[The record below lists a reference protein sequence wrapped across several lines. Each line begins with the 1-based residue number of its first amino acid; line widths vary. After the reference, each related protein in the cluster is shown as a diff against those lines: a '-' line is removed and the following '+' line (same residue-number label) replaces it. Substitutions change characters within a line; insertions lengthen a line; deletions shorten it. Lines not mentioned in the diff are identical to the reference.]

1 MNAARKIVVE
11 MVKAA
16 AAAAVKKPRKKAAQ
30 AAGKERAKRPPTALP
45 AALPDTL
52 TDSLPDALPDAL
64 PEEPAEAPAA
74 GRPWF
79 LYLIECADGSIY
91 TGITTDVAAR
101 YAAHAGGKGARYT
114 RAHPP
119 ARLLGWEAHP
129 DRSTASKAEY
139 RIKRLTAAAKRAYA
153 AALPAT
159 RD

>member
-1 MNAARKIVVE
+1 

-16 AAAAVKKPRKKAAQ
+16 AAAAVKKPHKKAAQ
-30 AAGKERAKRPPTALP
+30 AAGKERAERPP

-52 TDSLPDALPDAL
+52 PDSLPDSL

-101 YAAHAGGKGARYT
+101 YAAHAEGKGARYT

>member
-1 MNAARKIVVE
+1 

-16 AAAAVKKPRKKAAQ
+16 TAAAVKKPRKKAAQ
-30 AAGKERAKRPPTALP
+30 AADKERAKRPP

-52 TDSLPDALPDAL
+52 PDSLPDAL

-91 TGITTDVAAR
+91 TGITTNVAAR
-101 YAAHAGGKGARYT
+101 YVAHAEGKGARYT

-139 RIKRLTAAAKRAYA
+139 RIKRLTATAKRAYA

>member
-1 MNAARKIVVE
+1 MNAARKAVVE

-16 AAAAVKKPRKKAAQ
+16 TAAAVKKPRKKAAQ
-30 AAGKERAKRPPTALP
+30 AADKERAKRPPAALP
-45 AALPDTL
+45 AALPD
-52 TDSLPDALPDAL
+52 SLPDSL

-101 YAAHAGGKGARYT
+101 YAAHAEGKGARYT

-129 DRSTASKAEY
+129 DRSAASKAEY
-139 RIKRLTAAAKRAYA
+139 RIKRLTATAKRAYA

>member
-1 MNAARKIVVE
+1 VNAARKAVVE

-16 AAAAVKKPRKKAAQ
+16 TAAAVKKPRKKATQ
-30 AAGKERAKRPPTALP
+30 AADKERAERPPTALP
-45 AALPDTL
+45 DTLPD
-52 TDSLPDALPDAL
+52 SLPDAL

-91 TGITTDVAAR
+91 TGITTNVAAR
-101 YAAHAGGKGARYT
+101 YAAHAEGKGARYT

-129 DRSTASKAEY
+129 DRSAASKAEY

>member
-1 MNAARKIVVE
+1 

-16 AAAAVKKPRKKAAQ
+16 TAAAVKKPRKKATQ
-30 AAGKERAKRPPTALP
+30 AAGKEGAERPPAALP

-52 TDSLPDALPDAL
+52 PDSLPDAL
-64 PEEPAEAPAA
+64 PEEPAEVPAA

-101 YAAHAGGKGARYT
+101 YAAHAEGKGARYT

>member
-1 MNAARKIVVE
+1 MNAARKAVVE

-16 AAAAVKKPRKKAAQ
+16 TAAAVKKPRKKATQ
-30 AAGKERAKRPPTALP
+30 AADKERAERPPTALP
-45 AALPDTL
+45 DTLPD
-52 TDSLPDALPDAL
+52 SLPDAL

-101 YAAHAGGKGARYT
+101 YAAHAEGKGARYT

>member
-1 MNAARKIVVE
+1 

-129 DRSTASKAEY
+129 DRSAASKAEY